1 MQLRTKHSEVS
12 PSLGIKGP
20 EDPLGLA
27 HPTTPPTKALPRMMD
42 CEPGVGRLLS
52 LLLPRLTDG
61 GEIHNTLEVRT
72 RIVSSPLYQWGGL
85 L

>member
-1 MQLRTKHSEVS
+1 MS
-12 PSLGIKGP
+12 PSLGIKAP
-20 EDPLGLA
+20 EDPLSLA

-42 CEPGVGRLLS
+42 CEPGVGWLLS